1 MTTELAAGVWWID
14 LPSVN
19 AYLVDDDGALTLVDA
34 GTPRDDGRIVR
45 ALQEAGYTTGD
56 VERVFVTHYDVDHV
70 GALGKLGLDADV
82 YAGAADAALIAG
94 EKSPPIG
101 NHKGL
106 LQRVTGALTASYPDV
121 HPLEDGETVGSFT
134 AYHTPGHTPGHT
146 AFVSEA
152 RSVALLGDLVRE
164 TDGKL
169 AASPWVMSYD
179 TGAVEESIRRLV
191 DADLDFDVAAMG
203 HGTPFVRNGNGRLA
217 DLAESL

>member
-1 MTTELAAGVWWID
+1 MATELAAGVWWID

-19 AYLVDDDGALTLVDA
+19 AYLVDDDGTLTLVDA

-94 EKSPPIG
+94 EEAPPLG

-106 LQRVTGALTASYPDV
+106 LQRATGVLTASYPAV

-169 AASPWVMSYD
+169 AASPWVISYD
-179 TGAVEESIRRLV
+179 TGAVEESIRRLA

-203 HGTPFVRNGNGRLA
+203 HGTPFVRNGDGRLA
-217 DLAESL
+217 DLAASL